1 MPGSVVDCHRSRD
14 ATIDLETPLNIDTAT
29 DALATELLDA
39 LDRNVLIEPITDRL
53 PSFGEAAAYDVN
65 AELFRRRV
73 ARGEK
78 PIGRKIGFT
87 NRTIWP
93 EYGVYTPMWAHIY
106 DTTVQFFDGNGGT
119 QKIGHLAQPRIE
131 PEILL
136 HFKSSPADATTEAE
150 ILACIDWIAHSVEIV
165 QSHFAAWNFKAADTA
180 AAFGLHGALMVGP
193 PRQVSD
199 LGTPDELIQKLRTFK
214 IALSRN
220 GEFQAEGG
228 GFNVLDSPLLAFAHL
243 QTVLKELP
251 QFEPVQAGEIVTTG
265 TLTAALPIEPGQ
277 TWSTEFD
284 GIGLDGLRITFR

>member
-1 MPGSVVDCHRSRD
+1 VTSTSEIARYAD
-14 ATIDLETPLNIDTAT
+14 
-29 DALATELLDA
+29 ELLDA
-39 LDRNVLIEPITDRL
+39 LDRNALIQPITERDAT
-53 PSFGEAAAYDVN
+53 FDEVAAYQVN

-73 ARGEK
+73 ARGEQ

-93 EYGVYTPMWAHIY
+93 EYGVYTPMWAHVY
-106 DTTVQFFDGNGGT
+106 DTTVQFFDGNAGS
-119 QKIGHLAQPRIE
+119 QAIGHLAQPRIE

-136 HFKSSPADATTEAE
+136 HFKCSPLGAKTEAE
-150 ILACIDWIAHSVEIV
+150 ILDCIDWIAHSVEIV
-165 QSHFAAWNFKAADTA
+165 QSHFPDWKFKAADTA

-193 PRQVSD
+193 PTPIAE
-199 LGTPDELIQKLRTFK
+199 LGTPEELIATLRTFK

-220 GEFQAEGG
+220 GEVQAHGG

-243 QTVLKELP
+243 QTALEGLP

-265 TLTAALPIEPGQ
+265 TLTAALPINPGE

-284 GIGLDGLRITFR
+284 GIVLEGLRIEFR

>member
-1 MPGSVVDCHRSRD
+1 MTVD
-14 ATIDLETPLNIDTAT
+14 ATLT
-29 DALATELLDA
+29 DQLATELLDA
-39 LDRNVLIEPITDRL
+39 LDRNVLIEPITDRH
-53 PSFGEAAAYDVN
+53 PSFDEAAAYQVN
-65 AELFRRRV
+65 AELYRRRV
-73 ARGEK
+73 ARGER

-93 EYGVYTPMWAHIY
+93 EYGVYTPMWAHVY

-136 HFKSSPADATTEAE
+136 HFRSSPAGATTETE

-165 QSHFAAWNFKAADTA
+165 QSHFADWKFKAADTA

-193 PRQVSD
+193 PRPIAD
-199 LGTPDELIQKLRTFK
+199 LGTPEELIQKLRTFK
-214 IALSRN
+214 ISLAKN
-220 GEFQAEGG
+220 GEVQSHGG

-243 QTVLKELP
+243 QTVLKGLP

-284 GIGLDGLRITFR
+284 GLGLDGLRIQFR

>member
-1 MPGSVVDCHRSRD
+1 M
-14 ATIDLETPLNIDTAT
+14 NT
-29 DALATELLDA
+29 DAIATELLDA
-39 LDRNVLIEPITDRL
+39 LDRNVLIEPITDRH
-53 PSFGEAAAYDVN
+53 PAFDEAAAYQVN

-93 EYGVYTPMWAHIY
+93 EYGVYTPMWAHVY
-106 DTTVQFFDGNGGT
+106 DTTVQFFQENGGS
-119 QKIGHLAQPRIE
+119 QQIGHLAQPRIE

-136 HFKSSPADATTEAE
+136 HFESSPAGATTEAE
-150 ILACIDWIAHSVEIV
+150 LLACVDWIAHSVEIV
-165 QSHFAAWNFKAADTA
+165 QSHFPDWKFKAADTA

-193 PRQVSD
+193 PRPISD
-199 LGTPDELIQKLRTFK
+199 LGTRDELIEHLRTFR
-214 IALSRN
+214 IALSRD
-220 GEFQAEGG
+220 GEVQAHGG

-243 QTVLKELP
+243 QTVLKGLP

-284 GIGLDGLRITFR
+284 GIGLEGLRIEFRE

>member
-1 MPGSVVDCHRSRD
+1 MTVD
-14 ATIDLETPLNIDTAT
+14 TTLT
-29 DALATELLDA
+29 DQLATELLDA
-39 LDRNVLIEPITDRL
+39 LDRNVLIEPITDRH
-53 PSFGEAAAYDVN
+53 PDFDEADAYRVN
-65 AELFRRRV
+65 AELFRRRA

-93 EYGVYTPMWAHIY
+93 EYGVYTPMWAHVY
-106 DTTVQFFDGNGGT
+106 DTTVQFFEGNGGT

-136 HFKSSPADATTEAE
+136 HFKDSPVGAKTEAE
-150 ILACIDWIAHSVEIV
+150 ILECIDWIAHSVEIV
-165 QSHFAAWNFKAADTA
+165 QSHFADWKFKAADTA

-193 PRQVSD
+193 PRPIAD
-199 LGTPDELIQKLRTFK
+199 LGTPEDLIAKLRTFN
-214 IALSRN
+214 IALSKN
-220 GEFQAEGG
+220 GEVQARGG

-243 QTVLKELP
+243 QTVLEGLP

-265 TLTAALPIEPGQ
+265 TLTAAMPIEPGQ

-284 GIGLDGLRITFR
+284 GIGLDGLRIQFR